1 MLCVDGK
8 PTQATTL
15 QVKVE
20 SCWNFMENQ
29 TPSISNFYD
38 LRNWED
44 PNCSLALQHNEHEH
58 FLQPAKHAKLS
69 RHTPSG
75 FCFTRYPCN
84 VFFFE
89 LEGHGPDSLSWRK
102 RNFIASNI
110 TADCKRWLNQSENQ
124 VPYATPRLDE
134 PFGTTKQKVRAAPGP
149 QPLRGPCSVEF
160 HLWILPKLPSTSRN
174 IVKQW
179 LVIFDPC
186 VHV

>member
-29 TPSISNFYD
+29 TPNISNFYD

-75 FCFTRYPCN
+75 FCFIRYPCN
-84 VFFFE
+84 VFFPNWKVMALTRCHDAKE
-89 LEGHGPDSLSWRK
+89 ISLLPTLQL
-102 RNFIASNI
+102 IA
-110 TADCKRWLNQSENQ
+110 K
-124 VPYATPRLDE
+124 
-134 PFGTTKQKVRAAPGP
+134 GG
-149 QPLRGPCSVEF
+149 
-160 HLWILPKLPSTSRN
+160 
-174 IVKQW
+174 
-179 LVIFDPC
+179 
-186 VHV
+186 

>member
-1 MLCVDGK
+1 
-8 PTQATTL
+8 
-15 QVKVE
+15 
-20 SCWNFMENQ
+20 MENQ

-44 PNCSLALQHNEHEH
+44 PNWRILTAVLPCHTTSMNIFYSPQNMQNFPATRQVGFALSVI
-58 FLQPAKHAKLS
+58 HAM
-69 RHTPSG
+69 
-75 FCFTRYPCN
+75 
-84 VFFFE
+84 FFSE